1 LVSIA
6 TLNEDTAKQYY
17 LPFYFVAPTA
27 ERAAFREINQPDV
40 DGNIFEETKAVASYR
55 QEPTVHSNPN
65 AHAAWAY
72 QLYSWLKYTSTL

>member
-65 AHAAWAY
+65 AHAACAY
-72 QLYSWLKYTSTL
+72 QLYIWLKYTSTL